1 MAFVQWS
8 DRLSVGI
15 NTIDDQHKKLV
26 SIINRLYDAMKSG
39 KGSEILSDVLSELIE
54 YTKYHFSTEETLMKD
69 NAYPDYQSHKS
80 SHSKFV
86 EKVMD
91 LELELKAGRIALSVE
106 VFHFLKDWLVI
117 HIQGEDKKYAPFL
130 TKVTV
135 K

>member
-8 DRLSVGI
+8 DQLSVGI

-39 KGSEILSDVLSELIE
+39 KGSEILSEVLSELIE
-54 YTKYHFSTEETLMKD
+54 YTKYHFSTEETLMKN
-69 NAYPDYQSHKS
+69 NAYPNYQSHKS
-80 SHSKFV
+80 LHSKLV

-91 LELELKAGRIALSVE
+91 LELDLKAGRIALSVQ
-106 VFHFLKDWLVI
+106 VFHFLKDWLVN